1 MHKIYVDT
9 YNHIYGCFQKIG
21 VPQNGW
27 FIMENPIKMDDLGVP
42 LFSETPICTFMDIQ
56 NGGVFN
62 TMLFIPNWHV
72 GFYQE
77 FLWFN
82 SEIDDLLHPEMV
94 TPKCHVHCHPWVH
107 SLHRQAYGKWT
118 STACLSPD
126 GLSLNCRG
134 AKGIQGMLRTR
145 MSTLEC
151 KAPPRPTLSHVVCA
165 QSDSLLC
172 PKWPPRM

>member
-1 MHKIYVDT
+1 M
-9 YNHIYGCFQKIG
+9 FPKIG

-145 MSTLEC
+145 MSNLGMQG
-151 KAPPRPTLSHVVCA
+151 PTSPHLIPCS
-165 QSDSLLC
+165 LC
-172 PKWPPRM
+172 PKWLSFNPEWFMP

>member
-1 MHKIYVDT
+1 MHPENRNAWNNMWI
-9 YNHIYGCFQKIG
+9 HI
-21 VPQNGW
+21 
-27 FIMENPIKMDDLGVP
+27 IMYMYTHGY
-42 LFSETPICTFMDIQ
+42 S

-94 TPKCHVHCHPWVH
+94 TPKCHVHHHPWVH

-134 AKGIQGMLRTR
+134 AKGIQGMLRTS
-145 MSTLEC
+145 MSNLEC
-151 KAPPRPTLSHVVCA
+151 KAPPRPTLSHVAYA

-172 PKWPPRM
+172 PKWPSFNPEWFMP

>member
-1 MHKIYVDT
+1 MYIHGY
-9 YNHIYGCFQKIG
+9 
-21 VPQNGW
+21 
-27 FIMENPIKMDDLGVP
+27 
-42 LFSETPICTFMDIQ
+42 S
-56 NGGVFN
+56 NGGVFS

-107 SLHRQAYGKWT
+107 SLHRQAYGRWT

-145 MSTLEC
+145 MSNDSRWLLAFHISFKVEFNALLEWDMVSFSV
-151 KAPPRPTLSHVVCA
+151 LWYMY
-165 QSDSLLC
+165 QWSDAATVQAFFV
-172 PKWPPRM
+172 